1 MMRGLLY
8 KEWKQ
13 NKFFFIFIVFCG
25 LVAYIFTFFLKYVG
39 KLDGEDTVFRFIGI
53 ALATMLTLTYTE
65 MEIFRGDDR
74 KLWAYFITSTSEGY
88 KGFLRIKYEMFF
100 AILVIQC
107 FSIEIFDELY
117 ICMAVDHGIEEAMSL
132 GGVAMAIAFFQMLLF
147 ALEIPIFLLFGKK
160 KTEQIGMIVSILFFF
175 IIVLFFF
182 LNVDYLVNI
191 TDGGFETFLEKLFTG
206 KVQTLVMGIGNI
218 LILCTY
224 YLSYRLSCRFYLKG
238 VEHYDK

>member
-1 MMRGLLY
+1 M
-8 KEWKQ
+8 
-13 NKFFFIFIVFCG
+13 
-25 LVAYIFTFFLKYVG
+25 
-39 KLDGEDTVFRFIGI
+39 
-53 ALATMLTLTYTE
+53 
-65 MEIFRGDDR
+65 
-74 KLWAYFITSTSEGY
+74 
-88 KGFLRIKYEMFF
+88 
-100 AILVIQC
+100 
-107 FSIEIFDELY
+107 
-117 ICMAVDHGIEEAMSL
+117 
-132 GGVAMAIAFFQMLLF
+132 
-147 ALEIPIFLLFGKK
+147 KK

-191 TDGGFETFLEKLFTG
+191 TDGGFETFLEKLFTE